1 MEETKSA
8 ESRVNMVSLFD
19 FGLWMGGT
27 ESNIL
32 ELGKGYTEL
41 TEDWAPNTSS
51 VTYVNMETAA
61 NTLNGYDFSMTPE
74 REYISDEAQKY
85 IDKAFRTFPTG
96 SKAASFYYRFYKTDR
111 IEGTNSCIA
120 IRVPVIA
127 GPSSTGGAGGETLTS
142 SIQIN
147 GNGKVEE
154 GAITVVDG
162 VFQWSDTVPESPAR
176 LSMSDT
182 ANTGAKGLSD

>member
-1 MEETKSA
+1 MEEAKSA

-32 ELGKGYTEL
+32 ELGRGYEEL

-74 REYISDEAQKY
+74 RQYISDEAQKY

-96 SKAASFYYRFYKTDR
+96 SKAAWISYNAIKTTETHGKINVEFYKCKKIWWILEKQLR
-111 IEGTNSCIA
+111 KIIFQNILLWNE
-120 IRVPVIA
+120 RVRRV
-127 GPSSTGGAGGETLTS
+127 
-142 SIQIN
+142 
-147 GNGKVEE
+147 
-154 GAITVVDG
+154 
-162 VFQWSDTVPESPAR
+162 R
-176 LSMSDT
+176 
-182 ANTGAKGLSD
+182 